1 MPEYAWIS
9 GNRQDSEYVSYNTQL
24 KVTLQVNEYLLRD
37 ECIQNSLK
45 DLRGLL
51 KKYQSFDY
59 FCKTLY
65 LISLRE
71 F

>member
-9 GNRQDSEYVSYNTQL
+9 GNRQDSEYVSYNTQF

-37 ECIQNSLK
+37 ECIQNSVK

>member
-1 MPEYAWIS
+1 MPEYVWTS

-37 ECIQNSLK
+37 ECIQNSVK
-45 DLRGLL
+45 DLRQRAFEKIL
-51 KKYQSFDY
+51 
-59 FCKTLY
+59 
-65 LISLRE
+65 E

>member
-1 MPEYAWIS
+1 MPEYVWIS

-37 ECIQNSLK
+37 ECIQNSVK
-45 DLRGLL
+45 DLRQRAFEKIL
-51 KKYQSFDY
+51 
-59 FCKTLY
+59 
-65 LISLRE
+65 E